1 MSAAEEKRTP
11 EPEPGPEEVAL
22 RREFR
27 VPVVDAVVAYLVREG
42 RRRRV
47 RLADLSYSGAFL
59 VLDPGIFGLSR
70 GRPVRV
76 SFESRSK
83 RRCSVSMV
91 VRHVS
96 DGGVGLELSPTAER
110 DAVQSLRAIV
120 NEAQRDF
127 IRTQI
132 T

>member
-1 MSAAEEKRTP
+1 
-11 EPEPGPEEVAL
+11 
-22 RREFR
+22 
-27 VPVVDAVVAYLVREG
+27 
-42 RRRRV
+42 
-47 RLADLSYSGAFL
+47 
-59 VLDPGIFGLSR
+59 
-70 GRPVRV
+70 
-76 SFESRSK
+76 
-83 RRCSVSMV
+83 MV